1 MVDYHAL
8 YLKLAGVQADA
19 IDVLQDTTEKLIRV
33 HREVEEVIMNT
44 PELQII
50 QADSDQKDTE

>member
-8 YLKLAGVQADA
+8 YLKLAGAQADA

-33 HREVEEVIMNT
+33 HREVEEAIMNT
-44 PELQII
+44 PELQILRT
-50 QADSDQKDTE
+50 DSDQKDTE